1 MHRRSFLA
9 QAAASVV
16 GGALLPAASRA
27 SADAAP
33 PEQLRTAIAAAR
45 YPLEFDGKRFSGPG
59 LDLMIERGRAAQAFL
74 LGEEHGIAENPKLA
88 ATLFKALVPAG
99 YRRLA
104 IETSPTI
111 AEAIDEQLRGG
122 GLKALERFVTT
133 PGSQAVFF
141 GLREEAEWLAAARA
155 SVPGDAPLLWGLDY
169 ELTADRYL
177 LSRLRLMPKPPAA
190 RRALA
195 VLDASSA
202 AWWAKYAAT
211 HDPGTIFSFAGDPAL
226 ALALS
231 EAWPSAGP
239 KARVIIET
247 LVETL
252 TINRAWTS
260 GGGYSSNLLRSRWL
274 RSNFLRNWRVL
285 ERSEPDAH
293 IFMKFGASHM
303 IRGLS
308 LADVFDLGSIV
319 PDLVAERGDETF
331 HLLVLP
337 GKDSLTANFDPT
349 RLRYVPGHRDEYG
362 KGMEPFF
369 AGAFADKFTLYETAP
384 LRPLVRSDSTSFE
397 PVLAKIIHGFDAVL
411 IMTGSHPS
419 TNLDELPS
427 Q

>member
-1 MHRRSFLA
+1 M
-9 QAAASVV
+9 V
-16 GGALLPAASRA
+16 
-27 SADAAP
+27 
-33 PEQLRTAIAAAR
+33 
-45 YPLEFDGKRFSGPG
+45 
-59 LDLMIERGRAAQAFL
+59 ERGRAARAFL
-74 LGEEHGIAENPKLA
+74 LGEEHGIAENPRLA

-155 SVPGDAPLLWGLDY
+155 SLPGKAPLLWGLDY
-169 ELTADRYL
+169 ELTSDRYL
-177 LSRLRLMPKPPAA
+177 LGRLRAMPKPPAA

-195 VLDASSA
+195 ALDASSA

-274 RSNFLRNWRVL
+274 RSKPESTTV
-285 ERSEPDAH
+285 PT
-293 IFMKFGASHM
+293 ASP
-303 IRGLS
+303 S
-308 LADVFDLGSIV
+308 
-319 PDLVAERGDETF
+319 
-331 HLLVLP
+331 
-337 GKDSLTANFDPT
+337 
-349 RLRYVPGHRDEYG
+349 
-362 KGMEPFF
+362 
-369 AGAFADKFTLYETAP
+369 
-384 LRPLVRSDSTSFE
+384 RPKR
-397 PVLAKIIHGFDAVL
+397 
-411 IMTGSHPS
+411 
-419 TNLDELPS
+419 
-427 Q
+427 